1 MSDHLIPSDNSNTKE
16 HLRIG
21 AIRVGT
27 ITTHITGDLKKKYRL
42 VAPRSLTLPPSGVQ
56 GTNQILEYIGGL
68 FESGG
73 HLKISQRKWFTAQ
86 LFTDSLELINW
97 LQQIMICFELQ
108 TSFRHLDAGSMKLFE
123 LTWCGID
130 ATRLFTVLKSSVDG
144 TMDHK
149 LEAFASHETK
159 SYQ

>member
-1 MSDHLIPSDNSNTKE
+1 MYDHLIPSESSNPEE

-27 ITTHITGDLKKKYRL
+27 LTTHITGDLKKEYRL
-42 VAPRSLTLPPSGVQ
+42 VAPRSLTLPPPGVQ
-56 GTNQILEYIGGL
+56 GTDQILEYIGGL
-68 FESGG
+68 FGSGG

-86 LFTDSLELINW
+86 LLTDSLELINW

-108 TSFRHLDAGSMKLFE
+108 TSFRHLDAGSIKLYE

-130 ATRLFTVLKSSVDG
+130 AIRLFTALNSVVDG
-144 TMDHK
+144 AMDRK
-149 LEAFASHETK
+149 LEEAVYLT
-159 SYQ
+159 